1 MASIFETIKKEV
13 TGVIKKAASIPSS
26 LGFGGNN
33 LFYPIDIVS
42 VPNRPLIQF
51 TCMVPIQGYTNIYFP
66 MPEGVQMNDA
76 MSYNGQ
82 DLNILGY
89 AAQQAVR
96 AGTSV
101 SEITAPSWAEG
112 FDAAGQAIKGA
123 LPQDRAET
131 ATLAGGL
138 LSNNAAIK
146 AGISAVT
153 QISMNKNTITTF
165 DGINIRTHSFTFKLI
180 GRSPEESQA
189 IKNIHYVF
197 RSGMYPV
204 DIPGKAN
211 MMLSFPPKWKIRFIS
226 LDNGLRDLPHLPQPY
241 ECYLQNLSTNFNPS
255 SKMFRNDMAP
265 LEVDI
270 TVAFVETKALTMND
284 IASLQGGFSADGRNR
299 GENTPLNLSIK
310 GLIPANVSRALNV
323 LGGVGGTASNTPLTP
338 PGSVGSSGSGQAGVK
353 LFNPN
358 NDGMIPA
365 NGSLPTFTIDNT
377 GKRFLP

>member
-1 MASIFETIKKEV
+1 MYMASFFDSVKTEV
-13 TGVIKKAASIPSS
+13 FGVIKKAVSIPSS

-42 VPNRPLIQF
+42 VPNRPLIRF

-112 FDAAGQAIKGA
+112 FDAAGQAIKAG

-131 ATLAGGL
+131 ATLAGAL
-138 LSNNAAIK
+138 LSNNPAIK

-180 GRSPEESQA
+180 ARSPEESQS

-211 MMLSFPPKWKIRFIS
+211 MMLSFPPKWQIRFVS
-226 LDNGLRDLPHLPQPY
+226 LDGSDLPHLPQPY

-270 TVAFVETKALTMND
+270 TVAFIETKALTMND
-284 IASLQGGFSADGRNR
+284 IASLQGGFRADGRNR
-299 GENTPLNLSIK
+299 GENIPLNLSIK
-310 GLIPANVSRALNV
+310 GLVPAKVTNV
-323 LGGVGGTASNTPLTP
+323 LNALGGGTTSNAPLTP
-338 PGSVGSSGSGQAGVK
+338 PGSVGSSGSGQGSVT

-358 NDGMIPA
+358 NDGITPA
-365 NGSLPTFTIDNT
+365 NGSLPRFTINKEGT
-377 GKRFLP
+377 GFLP

>member
-1 MASIFETIKKEV
+1 MASFFDSVKTEV
-13 TGVIKKAASIPSS
+13 FGVIKKAVSIPSS

-42 VPNRPLIQF
+42 VPNRPLIRF

-96 AGTSV
+96 VGTSV

-112 FDAAGQAIKGA
+112 FDAAGQAIKAG

-180 GRSPEESQA
+180 ARSPEESQS

-211 MMLSFPPKWKIRFIS
+211 MMLSFPPKWQIRFVS
-226 LDNGLRDLPHLPQPY
+226 LDGSDLPHLPQPY

-270 TVAFVETKALTMND
+270 TVAFIETKALTMND
-284 IASLQGGFSADGRNR
+284 IASLQGGFRADGRNR
-299 GENTPLNLSIK
+299 GENIPLNLSIK
-310 GLIPANVSRALNV
+310 GLVPAKVTNV
-323 LGGVGGTASNTPLTP
+323 LNALGGGTTSNAPLTP
-338 PGSVGSSGSGQAGVK
+338 PGSVGSSGSGQESVT

-358 NDGMIPA
+358 NDGITPA
-365 NGSLPTFTIDNT
+365 NGSLPIFTMNKE
-377 GKRFLP
+377 GNRFLP